1 MKAGSDLNLENE
13 GFFMRWFSRAKN
25 SSEVNPSRNR
35 KQLGLQSRRHAL
47 RLEPLEDRRMLT
59 IFAVGSLADVVADDG
74 VVTLREAIEAANTN
88 VAVFDAAAGSA
99 TEVDQITFD
108 ADLYSGGPATITLGG
123 SSLQITDDLDI
134 IGPGS
139 ENLTIDAN
147 EQSSIFQVVGSG
159 DEVTLSG
166 MTLTNGFSDQGGG
179 AIWNEGILSVSEM
192 TFSGNQAIYRA
203 SSASSTLSATLDNP
217 IVASQSDTVEMTAQ
231 EDPLLLGCQTEGYV
245 GGAVWNGGTMTVT
258 DSIFSNNNASSL
270 GGAIFSMGT
279 LTITDSV
286 LSNNSANE
294 GGGIYNHP
302 SGTATLDNVTV
313 SGNTA
318 DYGGGI
324 KNFGVVEIA
333 DSVISENEAEY
344 GGGLYCYPDSTATVS
359 DVVFESNVAT
369 QAGGAI
375 YSYRST
381 LNIMESTFEQNE
393 SEKSGGAI
401 SSIYGFTTEVVD
413 STFTGNY
420 ASKYGGAIYSSASL
434 IVDGSI
440 FSANQSGSNGGA
452 IYSDQSLTVDGSIL
466 KNNQAGSSGGGL
478 YSLNKSVTITDCDI
492 IGNVGSKGG
501 GVYLHKGASISD
513 SVIAENKSVNDG
525 GGLYV
530 HFGELNLDRSVVR
543 DNFSLNGSGGG
554 LRNVAGAAHVVNS
567 TICGNEAGVDGGGVA
582 NTEVLTL
589 LNTTVMDNSAGGS
602 GGGLWGGQSNAE
614 VINTV
619 IADNI
624 ATTDS
629 DLSGPLDGE
638 SKNNFIGTIDGDPLL
653 TGFADAGGDVQF
665 YLPKSGSPL
674 IDAGDMIAPTS
685 FMLRTDQLGNLR
697 YNGTVDIGST
707 ELQMLPELAV
717 SVSPDILIPEG
728 DSINVDVY
736 LTSMPLW
743 STDVTIETVEGNS
756 ANISLDGSTAM
767 QFNGNNWNISQ
778 SFSIGSVKDIDDI
791 NEMATFAISS
801 PGMQTFYLKV
811 TVVDQLSGEYIVNSL
826 GLDIAEDG
834 LLTLPEAIAAA
845 NTNSQVGD
853 AMAGSSVG
861 ADRISFDPALFDSGP
876 AEIVLDG
883 SALEISDDTI
893 IEGPGADLLM
903 IDADGKSWVIDVS
916 MIATVEIQGV
926 TISGGYGDRGGGIHS
941 NGTLT
946 LTEVAFTDNDA
957 QLYGAAIYTEGP
969 LSISDSTFVNNYTD
983 GNGGAINNHKA
994 DILIEGCLFSNNEA
1008 VNEGGAVHNYA
1019 GDVTI
1024 HSSVFTGNNS
1034 GDGGGAVTN
1043 LSGATMEIANSIFSG
1058 NSTIANGGAIYNF
1071 LNSNLSIYNSTVSG
1085 NWASGDGGGVHS
1097 QSGSTLLLANTIVS
1111 LNESNNVDNFSGSL
1125 APARGGNLI
1134 GGDPDFLRNPYLGGD
1149 GVWGTPDDDYGDL
1162 RLGFNSDAINIGD
1175 ASLLPVDIFDLDGDG
1190 DMTEQL
1196 PIDLIGNPRVEG
1208 VGLEA
1213 GAYEKISTCDFN
1225 GDGFVGAADL
1235 AMLTGHWGEEGTVAD
1250 LNGDGVVGTADLAM
1264 LTGNW
1269 GEATISVVG
1278 PIDNMAILPGQEQPE
1293 PIDLGTVFDSI
1304 GPITFSAT
1312 SSNPE
1317 LVMVEVIDGQ
1327 LHLTLLPSSPS
1338 QDITPA
1344 LISVTA
1350 TVLTHD
1356 GPLSVNDQFA
1366 VALVSPPIVTK
1377 AIRGDANGDGMVTT
1391 ADLAA
1396 VDGHWQ
1402 TSSTEGAMGGDFN
1415 GDGFVS
1421 TADLA
1426 VVTGNWQKTIWDLS
1440 LSVSGLNGIVLV
1452 EGESQPDL
1460 IDLDTVFDSDQILVY
1475 SVESSNPELV
1485 AVELINGHYLQ
1496 VSYLPETPGQ
1506 DRTPA
1511 KVSVSISCEALPG
1524 ISATSQ
1530 FDVVVVQ
1537 LSSSSTASSEP
1548 MTGASLLDGQ
1558 MLTALA
1564 IDQQQSDDAD
1574 EDEEDLADLALE
1586 ILYGDF

>member
-1 MKAGSDLNLENE
+1 
-13 GFFMRWFSRAKN
+13 MRWFSRAKN
-25 SSEVNPSRNR
+25 SSEVNSSRNR

-108 ADLYSGGPATITLGG
+108 ADLYSSGPATITLGG

-139 ENLTIDAN
+139 GNLTINAN
-147 EQSSIFQVVGSG
+147 EQSSIFQVIGSG

-166 MTLTNGFSDQGGG
+166 MTLTNGSSDQGGG

-203 SSASSTLSATLDNP
+203 SSASSTLSATLTDNP
-217 IVASQSDTVEMTAQ
+217 IAASQSDTGEMTAQ
-231 EDPLLLGCQTEGYV
+231 EDPLLLSCQTEGYI

-258 DSIFSNNNASSL
+258 DSIFSDNNASSL

-318 DYGGGI
+318 DYGGGV

-333 DSVISENEAEY
+333 DSIISGNEAEY
-344 GGGLYCYPDSTATVS
+344 GGGLYCYPDSTATVLN
-359 DVVFESNVAT
+359 VGFEGNVAT

-375 YSYRST
+375 YSYRGT
-381 LNIMESTFEQNE
+381 LSIMESTFEQNE

-401 SSIYGFTTEVVD
+401 SSIYDSTSEVVD

-420 ASKYGGAIYSSASL
+420 ASKYGGAIYSESSL
-434 IVDGSI
+434 IVDGST
-440 FSANQSGSNGGA
+440 FLANQSGSNGGA
-452 IYSDQSLTVDGSIL
+452 IYSDQLLTVDGSIL

-478 YSLNKSVTITDCDI
+478 YSLSQSVTITDCDI
-492 IGNVGSKGG
+492 IGNIGSKGG
-501 GVYLHKGASISD
+501 GVYLYNGASISH
-513 SVIAENKSVNDG
+513 SVIAENKSLNDG
-525 GGLYV
+525 AGIHFSYVSLYLE
-530 HFGELNLDRSVVR
+530 GSVLR
-543 DNFSLNGSGGG
+543 DNVSLNGIGGG
-554 LRNVAGAAHVVNS
+554 LRNVGGTATVVNS
-567 TICGNEAGVDGGGVA
+567 TICENEAGLDGGGVA
-582 NTEVLTL
+582 NTGVLTL
-589 LNTTVMDNSAGGS
+589 LNTTVVDNSADGA
-602 GGGLWGGQSNAE
+602 GGGLWSGHFNAK

-619 IADNI
+619 IANNV

-629 DLSGPLDGE
+629 DLSSALDAE

-653 TGFADAGGDVQF
+653 TAFADAGGDVQF

-674 IDAGDMIAPTS
+674 IDAGDMVAPTS
-685 FMLRTDQLGNLR
+685 AMLRTDQLGNPR

-707 ELQMLPELAV
+707 ELQMLPELSV
-717 SVSPDILIPEG
+717 SVSPNILMHEG
-728 DSINVDVY
+728 DSINVDVC

-743 STDVTIETVEGNS
+743 STKVTIKAVEGS
-756 ANISLDGSTAM
+756 STNISFDGSTAKR
-767 QFNGNNWNISQ
+767 FDGNNWNVPQ
-778 SFSIGSVKDIDDI
+778 SFSVGAIEDIDDI

-801 PGMQTFYLKV
+801 PGMQTFYLNV
-811 TVVDQLSGEYIVNSL
+811 TVVDQLSGGYIVNSL

-853 AMAGSSVG
+853 AMAGSSVV

-893 IEGPGADLLM
+893 IEGPGADLLT

-916 MIATVEIQGV
+916 MIASVEIQGL
-926 TISGGYGDRGGGIHS
+926 TITGGYGDRGGGIHS

-946 LTEVAFTDNDA
+946 LSGVTFTENEASW
-957 QLYGAAIYTEGP
+957 YGAAIYTEGP
-969 LSISDSTFVNNYTD
+969 LNIFDSTFVNNYTD
-983 GNGGAINNHKA
+983 GNGGVINNHKA

-1008 VNEGGAVHNYA
+1008 VDEGGAVHNYA

-1024 HSSVFTGNNS
+1024 HSSVFTGNKS
-1034 GDGGGAVTN
+1034 GAGGGAVTN
-1043 LSGATMEIANSIFSG
+1043 LSGATMEIANSVFSG
-1058 NSTIANGGAIYNF
+1058 NSTNLNGGAIYNF
-1071 LNSNLSIYNSTVSG
+1071 LTSNMNIYNSTISG
-1085 NWASGDGGGVHS
+1085 NWASGDGGGVYS
-1097 QSGSTLLLANTIVS
+1097 QNGSTLLLANTIVS
-1111 LNESNNVDNFSGSL
+1111 LNESNSVDNFSGTL
-1125 APARGGNLI
+1125 PPTNDGNLI
-1134 GGDPDFLRNPYLGGD
+1134 GGDPDFFRNPYSGGD
-1149 GVWGTPDDDYGDL
+1149 GVWGTSDDDYGDL
-1162 RLGFNSDAINIGD
+1162 RLGYNSDAINIGN

-1213 GAYEKISTCDFN
+1213 GAYEKIFTCDLN
-1225 GDGFVGAADL
+1225 GDGFVGTADL
-1235 AMLTGHWGEEGTVAD
+1235 AMLTGHWGEEGGVAD

-1269 GEATISVVG
+1269 GATTISVVG
-1278 PIDNMAILPGQEQPE
+1278 PIDNMAILSGQEQPE

-1317 LVMVEVIDGQ
+1317 LVTVEVIDGW

-1338 QDITPA
+1338 QDSTPA
-1344 LISVTA
+1344 VISVTA
-1350 TVLTHD
+1350 TVSTYE

-1366 VALVSPPIVTK
+1366 VAVVSPPIITK
-1377 AIRGDANGDGMVTT
+1377 TVRGDINGDGMVTT
-1391 ADLAA
+1391 ADLA
-1396 VDGHWQ
+1396 VVVGHWQ
-1402 TSSTEGAMGGDFN
+1402 TSTTEGASWGDLN
-1415 GDGFVS
+1415 GDGFVG
-1421 TADLA
+1421 TDDLA
-1426 VVTGNWQKTIWDLS
+1426 AVTGNWQKSFSDL
-1440 LSVSGLNGIVLV
+1440 LFSVSGLNGIVLI
-1452 EGESQPDL
+1452 EGEPQPDL
-1460 IDLDTVFDSDQILVY
+1460 IDLDTVFDSNQILVY
-1475 SVESSNPELV
+1475 SVESSNPQLV
-1485 AVELINGHYLQ
+1485 SAELIDGHYLQ
-1496 VSYLPETPGQ
+1496 ISYLPETPGQ

-1511 KVSVSISCEALPG
+1511 KVSVNVSCEALPG

-1530 FDVVVVQ
+1530 FDVVLVQ
-1537 LSSSSTASSEP
+1537 QSSSSTASSEP
-1548 MTGASLLDGQ
+1548 MVGASSLDGR

-1564 IDQQQSDDAD
+1564 VDQQRADDVD
-1574 EDEEDLADLALE
+1574 EDEEELVDLALE
-1586 ILYGDF
+1586 ILYGNF